1 MANNIKL
8 VLEYEGTRYHGWQ
21 AQPGSGKPTIQETV
35 EKAISSLTQEEVKIF
50 SSGRTDA
57 GVHALGHAA
66 NFHTESA
73 SPPAAWAPALNHRLP
88 PDIRVLSSEEA
99 AADFHA
105 RYSARGKIYKYRIL
119 NRREPTALYRDYA
132 WHVNLRLRLRPMR
145 EAAAVLVGTHDFSAF
160 RASGCTAK
168 SPIRT
173 LKRVELK
180 KSGDFIDIWL
190 EAESFLQYMVRNIV
204 GTLVEVGLG
213 RYRPGDVERMLE
225 SRNRSESGRTAPAQG
240 LYLVSVQY

>member
-1 MANNIKL
+1 MDKNIKL

-35 EKAISSLTQEEVKIF
+35 EQAISSLTQEEVKIL

-66 NFHTESA
+66 NFRTA
-73 SPPAAWAPALNHRLP
+73 STIPPAAWAPALNQQLP
-88 PDIRVLSSEEA
+88 PDIRVLSSLEA
-99 AADFHA
+99 APDFHA

-119 NRREPTALYRDYA
+119 NRREPTALFRDFA

-173 LKRVELK
+173 LTRLEVK
-180 KSGDFIDIWL
+180 KSGDFVEIWF

-213 RYRPGDVERMLE
+213 RHLPRDMEQMLE
-225 SRNRSESGRTAPAQG
+225 SRNRSESGRTAPARG
-240 LYLVSVQY
+240 LYLVSVHY